1 MALIPSVKQGQVQ
14 AGITKSR
21 SQAIKVYVAEAC
33 VANDILVA
41 TGMNSGFLSVVK
53 AIVNDITVKADA
65 NVLVKCRGP
74 FFVADYAVDAGTYT
88 PVALPWKLVTNVNT
102 SAAAIGDSLWLSK
115 DTAGQLIV
123 GSIPAQVAKG
133 AAFELCLKMGRV
145 VRSHASTG
153 AYMLEPGLA
162 SGSPLAGK
170 VTLGGTS
177 TTVTGFTA
185 ELDAAPVVVTP
196 GGAHG
201 TFTTAPT
208 AAIASGT
215 LTITH
220 PTSTDVA
227 TYFIQA

>member
-53 AIVNDITVKADA
+53 AIANDIT
-65 NVLVKCRGP
+65 KCRGP

-162 SGSPLAGK
+162 SGSPRAGK